1 MLHWLPPRFFIGLG
15 SLMQWDYTLYDYRG
29 ISLDSLTSYGAAD
42 FTNATGLNLQGQPGK
57 ANADG
62 SF

>member
-1 MLHWLPPRFFIGLG
+1 
-15 SLMQWDYTLYDYRG
+15 MQWDYTLYDYRG

-62 SF
+62 SFLSR